1 MTERVEAA
9 PVSERVEAVL
19 EILRPFFERDGGN
32 IELLG
37 VDLGVVVVRLTGA
50 CAACPFAEADVQ
62 GMVEQVIREAVP
74 EIRAVEAVLF

>member
-9 PVSERVEAVL
+9 L
-19 EILRPFFERDGGN
+19 ETLRPFFQRDGGD

-37 VDLGVVVVRLTGA
+37 LDQGIAVVRLTGA
-50 CAACPFAEADVQ
+50 CAVCPFAEGDIQ
-62 GMVEQVIREAVP
+62 GMVEQVIGGAVP